1 MKIFLG
7 EKNPFLSPG
16 GCIIAK
22 KERRETH
29 FLITGH
35 TRRFLMFSVPRDPA
49 QGCSLN
55 RPSPPKRGKDR
66 LRVGGQAVIE
76 GVMMRSP
83 SSMAVAVRRPNGEI
97 VVKRERLD
105 FFSEKKSFSKVP
117 LARGV
122 LNLLSAL
129 VLGMKA
135 LNFSAS
141 QSLEEEKEV
150 SSWTMG
156 LTFTVALCFGIFL
169 FFLVPLFLTKWLRFA
184 IPMVSTSGVVFNLI
198 DGVIRLMIFLAY
210 LQAISFFKEIR
221 RIFEYHGAEHKSIFA
236 LEAGEALRPDRVKTF
251 SYLHP
256 RCGTSFLLIVMVVSI
271 LVFALIPHQ
280 LPFGYKVASRVVFI
294 PLIAG
299 LAYEVIR
306 FADQKRERKSMQ
318 YFIKP
323 GLWLQRMT
331 AREPSEDQ
339 IEVALRALC
348 EVLELEGRQ

>member
-1 MKIFLG
+1 MFLG
-7 EKNPFLSPG
+7 RKDSGQGYSLSNPAIS
-16 GCIIAK
+16 K
-22 KERRETH
+22 KREE
-29 FLITGH
+29 
-35 TRRFLMFSVPRDPA
+35 
-49 QGCSLN
+49 
-55 RPSPPKRGKDR
+55 R

-83 SSMAVAVRRPNGEI
+83 NSMAIAVRKPSGEI

-105 FFSEKKSFSKVP
+105 FFSEKKFFSKLP
-117 LARGV
+117 LIRGV
-122 LNLLSAL
+122 MNLLSAL

-135 LNFSAS
+135 LNFSAN

-150 SSWTMG
+150 SPWTMG
-156 LTFTVALCFGIFL
+156 LTFTFALCFGIFL

-184 IPMVSTSGVVFNLI
+184 IPMVSTSGILFNLV
-198 DGVIRLMIFLAY
+198 DGIIRLMIFLAY
-210 LQAISFFKEIR
+210 LWAISLFKEIR

-236 LEAGEALRPDRVKTF
+236 FESGEALIADRVKGF
-251 SYLHP
+251 SHLHP

-280 LPFGYKVASRVVFI
+280 LSFGYKVASRVVFI

-299 LAYEVIR
+299 LAYEIIR
-306 FADQKRERKSMQ
+306 FADRKREGKGMQ
-318 YFIKP
+318 VFIKP

-339 IEVALRALC
+339 IEVALRALR
-348 EVLELEGRQ
+348 EVLELEGSR